1 MHITPYHALVR
12 VQGKASTI
20 PVWLSFGLSFHSVGK
35 WANGPVSV
43 CPSGSVF
50 LFSVPLKK
58 RRGNNKKKLLP
69 DPPHHHQTSQYGNG
83 KYFQLIARRK
93 KIIKP
98 NEAKNWRKTSWSFFE
113 GKKKSKSKR
122 LALSDI
128 FAPVGDR
135 ENRITGFAASHSG

>member
-83 KYFQLIARRK
+83 KYFQLIVRK
-93 KIIKP
+93 KNNKAQRSEKLAE
-98 NEAKNWRKTSWSFFE
+98 NKLVLFRR
-113 GKKKSKSKR
+113 KKKSKSKR